1 MAGIFETMHNTV
13 RNIERG
19 CIEPGTDLNTIEK
32 TGLYIAKESNAPSPV
47 AEYASV
53 EAINDA
59 LKKRKEHG
67 QSNDDINDTF
77 HTFGELYHHRAI
89 LFATIVNNPILKDL
103 AWKSKQHD
111 DPENPMYD
119 GMFIVGINTPEG
131 QATYHY
137 DIEPFWDMFDV
148 QELERAPK
156 YDGHTPDDAIK
167 RIASLWKL
175 YVR

>member
-1 MAGIFETMHNTV
+1 MSGIFETIQNMVNKV
-13 RNIERG
+13 QQ
-19 CIEPGTDLNTIEK
+19 EPVPGDLNMINQS
-32 TGLYIAKESNAPSPV
+32 GLYVAKESVSPIAP
-47 AEYASV
+47 YASV
-53 EAINDA
+53 EGLNAE
-59 LKKRKEHG
+59 LKRRKDHG
-67 QSNDDINDTF
+67 ASNDNISDTY

-119 GMFIVGINTPEG
+119 GMFIVGINTPDG

-137 DIEPFWDMFDV
+137 DVDPYWDMFQV

-156 YDGHTPDDAIK
+156 YDGHTPADAIE
-167 RIASLWKL
+167 RIKSLWKL
-175 YVR
+175 YL